1 MFDQTFVN
9 AHAQTRR
16 PWTVALSLTLQTALV
31 AAALLVPILRVAPLD
46 APPEA
51 PIWLPVRRVDL
62 RVKPE
67 PRTLSRAIAAPRP
80 IFDPVIA
87 VLPRTVPTEIE
98 PAPDAPEIGVP
109 ASALSSGGP
118 SSLTSLM
125 PALTAQPPV
134 VKRLQP
140 TAPVSTPAP
149 AGPVRISSSV
159 QTARLIFGPK
169 PAYPALAKTTHTRGT
184 VKIQALIGRDGV
196 IRNLQLIS
204 GPPLLVKAAMD
215 AVATWRY
222 KPALLNGE
230 LVEVVT
236 EIEVNF
242 TLTQ

>member
-1 MFDQTFVN
+1 VFDQTFVN
-9 AHAQTRR
+9 AHAQTQR
-16 PWTVALSLTLQTALV
+16 PWTVALSLTLQAVLV
-31 AAALLVPILRVAPLD
+31 AAALLVPILRIAPLD
-46 APPEA
+46 APPKA

-67 PRTLSRAIAAPRP
+67 PRAVSRTNASPRP
-80 IFDPVIA
+80 IFDRAITIV
-87 VLPRTVPTEIE
+87 PRTAPIQVD

-109 ASALSSGGP
+109 ASALASGGP
-118 SSLTSLM
+118 SSLTSLI

-134 VKRLQP
+134 VKRPQP
-140 TAPVSTPAP
+140 TAPISTPAP

-169 PAYPALAKTTHTRGT
+169 PAYPVLAKTTRTQGT

-196 IRNLQLIS
+196 IRNLKLIS

-230 LVEVVT
+230 LVEVIT